1 MNVMDQSWLSKARD
15 IITGVMSPSG
25 EVPVIHGI
33 GAPGVGDGD
42 AAAATDSLVKV
53 LNRMTF
59 AKVPT
64 ATEQYALWRLRAHT
78 TLMGAANRSFGEV
91 KRRGRHN

>member
-1 MNVMDQSWLSKARD
+1 
-15 IITGVMSPSG
+15 MSPSG

-42 AAAATDSLVKV
+42 VAAATDSLVKV

-64 ATEQYALWRLRAHT
+64 ATEQ
-78 TLMGAANRSFGEV
+78 
-91 KRRGRHN
+91 